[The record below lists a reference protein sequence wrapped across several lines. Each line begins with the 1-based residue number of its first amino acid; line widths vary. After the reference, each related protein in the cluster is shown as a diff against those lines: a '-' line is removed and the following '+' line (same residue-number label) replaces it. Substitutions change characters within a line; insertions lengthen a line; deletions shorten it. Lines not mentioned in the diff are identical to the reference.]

1 VRRRFRIVSEFFH
14 LLAVR
19 AQEDRLFQVGG
30 SLTFTTLLALVPLL
44 TVALTVFSAFPVFAE
59 FATAIRNFVL
69 ANLVP
74 AAAGKVVTVYTEQFA
89 QNAGKLTALGLAI
102 LTAAAVMTM
111 LTVDHTFNRIWRVRR
126 PRPLVNRLLI
136 YWGVLTIGPLLIG
149 VSLYVTSWVL
159 TRSMGLMGP
168 SQAVSAVYRAVPLAL
183 TVIAFSFLYRTI
195 PNRPVAVRDALAG
208 GVLAGLLFEAAK
220 AAFGSYIRQVPMY
233 KLVYG
238 AFASIPIFLLWI
250 YISWMIILVGAVFTA
265 ALPYL
270 RGGVRVRKA
279 LGSEFLDALHLLRLL
294 HRAHAD
300 GRVHSTYELRAG
312 VRLPMEQ
319 CESLLDRLA
328 GAGWITRASGDGWV
342 LARDAGEIRLAE
354 VYRQFVFDPDTV
366 RRDYA
371 ESSLESAVAKMAG
384 SVHDDLSISLKALF
398 ARHKPARE

>member
-19 AQEDRLFQVGG
+19 AREDRLFQVAG
-30 SLTFTTLLALVPLL
+30 SLTFTTLLALVPLI
-44 TVALTVFSAFPVFAE
+44 TVALTVFSAFPVFSE

-69 ANLVP
+69 TNLVP

-89 QNAGKLTALGLAI
+89 QNAGKLTALGMAI
-102 LTAAAVMTM
+102 LTVAAVMTM
-111 LTVDHTFNRIWRVRR
+111 LTVDHTFNTIWRVRR

-149 VSLYVTSWVL
+149 VSLYVTSWLL

-168 SQAVSAVYRAVPLAL
+168 SQAVSVVYRVVPLVL
-183 TVIAFSFLYRTI
+183 TVVAFSFLYRTI
-195 PNRPVAVRDALAG
+195 PNRPVAVKDALAG

-220 AAFGSYIRQVPMY
+220 AAFGGYIRQVPMY

-294 HRAHAD
+294 HRAHGE

-319 CESLLDRLA
+319 CEGLLDRLA
-328 GAGWITRASGDGWV
+328 QAGWITPASGDGWV

-354 VYRQFVFDPDTV
+354 VYRRFVFDPDTV

-371 ESSLESAVAKMAG
+371 ESSFESAVAKMTAG
-384 SVHDDLSISLKALF
+384 VHDELAISLKALF
-398 ARHKPARE
+398 ARHKQ

>member
-1 VRRRFRIVSEFFH
+1 VRRRLRIVSEFFH

-19 AQEDRLFQVGG
+19 AREDRLFQVAG

-44 TVALTVFSAFPVFAE
+44 TVALTVFSAFPVFSE

-74 AAAGKVVTVYTEQFA
+74 AAAGKVVTVYTQQFA

-102 LTAAAVMTM
+102 LTVAAVMTT
-111 LTVDHTFNRIWRVRR
+111 LTVDHTFNTIWRVRR
-126 PRPLVNRLLI
+126 PRPLVSRLLI

-149 VSLYVTSWVL
+149 VSLYVTSWLL

-168 SQAVSAVYRAVPLAL
+168 SQAVSAVYRLVPLVF
-183 TVIAFSFLYRTI
+183 TVLAFSFLYRTV
-195 PNRPVAVRDALAG
+195 PNRPVAVSDALAG

-294 HRAHAD
+294 NRAHGE
-300 GRVHSTYELRAG
+300 GRVPSTYELRAG

-319 CESLLDRLA
+319 CEGLLDRLA
-328 GAGWITRASGDGWV
+328 QAGWITRASGDGWV

-354 VYRQFVFDPDTV
+354 VYRRFVFDPDTV

-371 ESSLESAVAKMAG
+371 ESSFEGAVAKMTAG
-384 SVHDDLSISLKALF
+384 VDGDLSISLKALF
-398 ARHKPARE
+398 ARHK

>member
-1 VRRRFRIVSEFFH
+1 VRRRLRIVSEFFH

-19 AQEDRLFQVGG
+19 AREDRLFQVAG

-44 TVALTVFSAFPVFAE
+44 TVALTVFSAFPVFSE

-89 QNAGKLTALGLAI
+89 QNAGKLTALGMAI
-102 LTAAAVMTM
+102 LTVAAVMTT
-111 LTVDHTFNRIWRVRR
+111 LTVDHTFNTIWRVRR
-126 PRPLVNRLLI
+126 PRPLVSRLLI

-149 VSLYVTSWVL
+149 VSLYVTSWLL

-168 SQAVSAVYRAVPLAL
+168 SQAVSVVYRAVPLVF
-183 TVIAFSFLYRTI
+183 TVLAFSFLYRTV
-195 PNRPVAVRDALAG
+195 PNRPVAVSDALAG

-250 YISWMIILVGAVFTA
+250 YISWMIILAGAVFTA

-294 HRAHAD
+294 NRAHGE
-300 GRVHSTYELRAG
+300 GRVRSTYELRAG

-319 CESLLDRLA
+319 CEGLLDRLA
-328 GAGWITRASGDGWV
+328 QAGWITRASGDGWV

-354 VYRQFVFDPDTV
+354 VYRRFVFDPDTV

-371 ESSLESAVAKMAG
+371 ESSFEGAVAKMTAG
-384 SVHDDLSISLKALF
+384 VDGDLSISLKALF
-398 ARHKPARE
+398 ARHK

>member
-19 AQEDRLFQVGG
+19 AREDRLFQVAG
-30 SLTFTTLLALVPLL
+30 SLTFTTLLALVPLM

-102 LTAAAVMTM
+102 FTVAAVMTM
-111 LTVDHTFNRIWRVRR
+111 LTVDHTFNTIWRVRR

-149 VSLYVTSWVL
+149 VSLYVTSWLL
-159 TRSMGLMGP
+159 TRSMGLVGP
-168 SQAVSAVYRAVPLAL
+168 SQAVSVVYRVVPLVL

-195 PNRPVAVRDALAG
+195 PNRPVPVNDALVG

-220 AAFGSYIRQVPMY
+220 AAFGAYIRQVPMY

-270 RGGVRVRKA
+270 RGGVRVRKV
-279 LGSEFLDALHLLRLL
+279 LGSEFLDALNLLRLL
-294 HRAHAD
+294 QRAHGE
-300 GRVHSTYELRAG
+300 GRVPSTYELRAG
-312 VRLPMEQ
+312 VRLPLEQ
-319 CESLLDRLA
+319 CEGLLGRLTK
-328 GAGWITRASGDGWV
+328 AGWITQANGDGWV
-342 LARDAGEIRLAE
+342 LARDAGEIRLAD
-354 VYRQFVFDPDTV
+354 VYRHFVFDPDTV
-366 RRDYA
+366 RRDYS
-371 ESSLESAVAKMAG
+371 EGGFESAVARMTAG
-384 SVHDDLSISLKALF
+384 VHDELAISLKALF
-398 ARHKPARE
+398 ARHKPVKE

>member
-1 VRRRFRIVSEFFH
+1 VRRRLRIVSEFFH
-14 LLAVR
+14 LLVVR
-19 AQEDRLFQVGG
+19 AREDRLLQVAG
-30 SLTFTTLLALVPLL
+30 SLTFTTLLALVPLI
-44 TVALTVFSAFPVFAE
+44 TVALTVFSAFPVFSAFAE
-59 FATAIRNFVL
+59 AIRNFVL

-102 LTAAAVMTM
+102 LTVAAVMTM
-111 LTVDHTFNRIWRVRR
+111 LTVDHTFNTIWRVRR
-126 PRPLVNRLLI
+126 PRPLVNRLLT

-149 VSLYVTSWVL
+149 VSLYVTSWLL

-168 SQAVSAVYRAVPLAL
+168 SQAVSVVYRVVPLVL

-195 PNRPVAVRDALAG
+195 PNRPVAVKDAIAG
-208 GVLAGLLFEAAK
+208 GVLAGLLFEGAK

-294 HRAHAD
+294 HRAHGD

-319 CESLLDRLA
+319 CEGVLDRLA
-328 GAGWITRASGDGWV
+328 KVGWITRASGDGWV
-342 LARDAGEIRLAE
+342 LARDAAEIRLAD

-366 RRDYA
+366 RRDYP
-371 ESSLESAVAKMAG
+371 ESSFESAVAKMTAG
-384 SVHDDLSISLKALF
+384 VHDEMAINLKALF
-398 ARHKPARE
+398 ARHKP